1 MLYPLSYGGSG
12 GTTLQAPGV
21 QAETGVRA
29 EQCEQQ
35 HGRLPTFLAVDV
47 YDRGD
52 LFGVV
57 DILNGRTI
65 SSGASAGAVSRAD
78 MAAA

>member
-1 MLYPLSYGGSG
+1 
-12 GTTLQAPGV
+12 
-21 QAETGVRA
+21 
-29 EQCEQQ
+29 
-35 HGRLPTFLAVDV
+35 
-47 YDRGD
+47 
-52 LFGVV
+52 VV